1 MCMKKILL
9 LHGWD
14 FRDYTKLTR
23 SKNPW
28 HNDIKFINALK
39 KEYEVYQLT
48 FPGFCGEKE
57 PKDAWTLDDYALFVN
72 SYIRTSNIK
81 FDYILGYSFGG
92 AVAIRYNILFNN
104 FQKLILVAPAI
115 TRNTN
120 RSIKFI
126 PTPEIL
132 KPLRKVVKDLY
143 LKYIIK
149 NEFMINGTRFLNDSY
164 QNIVRVDLIND
175 IQYIKP
181 YNLKIIYGTEDN
193 AVNPYLVYENV
204 PKEYKK
210 RIFFI
215 KGADHDLVNNYAK
228 VIVSIISK

>member
-1 MCMKKILL
+1 M
-9 LHGWD
+9 W
-14 FRDYTKLTR
+14 
-23 SKNPW
+23 W
-28 HNDIKFINALK
+28 
-39 KEYEVYQLT
+39 
-48 FPGFCGEKE
+48 KE
-57 PKDAWTLDDYALFVN
+57 PKEAWTLDDYALYVN

-81 FDYILGYSFGG
+81 FDFILGYSFGG

-149 NEFMINGTRFLNDSY
+149 NEFMINGTKFLNDSY

-181 YNLKIIYGTEDN
+181 LLFLLFRQSSHSPFS
-193 AVNPYLVYENV
+193 V
-204 PKEYKK
+204 KK
-210 RIFFI
+210 DPRL
-215 KGADHDLVNNYAK
+215 GAFLLSGAAK
-228 VIVSIISK
+228 RG

>member
-1 MCMKKILL
+1 MAFSL
-9 LHGWD
+9 
-14 FRDYTKLTR
+14 
-23 SKNPW
+23 
-28 HNDIKFINALK
+28 
-39 KEYEVYQLT
+39 
-48 FPGFCGEKE
+48 
-57 PKDAWTLDDYALFVN
+57 
-72 SYIRTSNIK
+72 
-81 FDYILGYSFGG
+81 
-92 AVAIRYNILFNN
+92 LFNN
-104 FQKLILVAPAI
+104 YQKLILLAPAI

-149 NEFMINGTRFLNDSY
+149 NEFMINGTKFLNDSY

-181 YNLKIIYGTEDN
+181 YNLKIIYGTKDN
-193 AVNPYLVYENV
+193 VVNPELVLNSV

-210 RIFFI
+210 RIYFI
-215 KGADHDLVNNYAK
+215 KDADHNLVNDYAK
-228 VIVSIISK
+228 DIVSIISK